1 MRPLENHFPAAPG
14 YQQLGDNLLTL
25 GVTTHPIKP
34 IPNHYKVWVSQRC
47 VWPDL
52 TPINSYHL
60 VVG

>member
-1 MRPLENHFPAAPG
+1 MG

-34 IPNHYKVWVSQRC
+34 IPDHHKVWVSQHR
-47 VWPDL
+47 VWL
-52 TPINSYHL
+52 YLSTINSHHF